1 MRRTIVLLLLPLA
14 LSACEELGIPDPEK
28 RAAAALAEGR
38 AVGGACRHAGRALED
53 CFALNPEAQK
63 AAVFEG
69 WRSMNDYMTENKI
82 ESVKPEIPVEVPKSP
97 EEIAREKA
105 QADAEKHAT
114 HDAEPPPETPLARL
128 RARNQR
134 EPEPH

>member
-1 MRRTIVLLLLPLA
+1 MRRYLLLLLLPLT

-38 AVGGACRHAGRALED
+38 AIGGACRHAGRALED
-53 CFALNPEAQK
+53 CFALNPDAPK

-82 ESVKPEIPVEVPKSP
+82 QAVKPEIPVKVPKTA
-97 EEIAREKA
+97 EEIAHEKA
-105 QADAEKHAT
+105 AAEQEKQAA
-114 HDAEPPPETPLARL
+114 HDPEPAVESPLARL
-128 RARNQR
+128 RARSQK
-134 EPEPH
+134 EPEAH

>member
-1 MRRTIVLLLLPLA
+1 MRRTLVFLLIPLA

-53 CFALNPEAQK
+53 CFALNPDAQK

-82 ESVKPEIPVEVPKSP
+82 ESVKPEIPVQVPKSP
-97 EEIAREKA
+97 EELAREKA
-105 QADAEKHAT
+105 EAESAKHAT
-114 HDAEPPPETPLARL
+114 DETAAPPETPLSRL

-134 EPEPH
+134 ESEAH